1 MATKLLY
8 QVQKTGKTYWR
19 EILAIL
25 FLLVGIFFFRSERRE
40 LRSLEEQVGSA
51 NALWVWIGIG
61 ITLLYIL
68 LQSGMYVT
76 SFKAIASKLSRSN
89 AIELFL
95 KRNLLS
101 VFLPA
106 GGISSLTYSPNSIR
120 KNGLTKMQVHQA
132 SGIYAFVSK
141 L

>member
-1 MATKLLY
+1 MAKKLLH

-40 LRSLEEQVGSA
+40 LRSLEEQVASA
-51 NALWVWIGIG
+51 DALWIWLGISV
-61 ITLLYIL
+61 TVLYIL

-76 SFKAIASKLSRSN
+76 AFKAIATKLPWVN

-106 GGISSLTYSPNSIR
+106 GGISSLAYSPNSIR
-120 KNGLTKMQVHQA
+120 RNGLTKMQVHQA
-132 SGIYAFVSK
+132 SGIYAF
-141 L
+141 

>member
-1 MATKLLY
+1 MAKKLLY

-76 SFKAIASKLSRSN
+76 SFRAIASRLSWSN
-89 AIELFL
+89 AIEA
-95 KRNLLS
+95 
-101 VFLPA
+101 VPE
-106 GGISSLTYSPNSIR
+106 TP
-120 KNGLTKMQVHQA
+120 
-132 SGIYAFVSK
+132 
-141 L
+141 

>member
-1 MATKLLY
+1 MAKKLLY

-51 NALWVWIGIG
+51 NALWIWIGIG

-76 SFKAIASKLSRSN
+76 SFLVCIIIGYQKPSSKRIVLD
-89 AIELFL
+89 I
-95 KRNLLS
+95 
-101 VFLPA
+101 
-106 GGISSLTYSPNSIR
+106 I
-120 KNGLTKMQVHQA
+120 
-132 SGIYAFVSK
+132 
-141 L
+141 